1 MHSITGEV
9 CSRDIVQFVPF
20 RRYANN
26 YRSLA
31 REILI
36 ELADQI
42 KEFFEEKGIV
52 PNPHIMKIKA
62 TKPPSLAEIL
72 QKNAEGELVR
82 KKQNP
87 RLKIKQ

>member
-1 MHSITGEV
+1 M

-20 RRYANN
+20 RRYSNN

-52 PNPHIMKIKA
+52 PNPHIMKIK
-62 TKPPSLAEIL
+62 
-72 QKNAEGELVR
+72 G
-82 KKQNP
+82 
-87 RLKIKQ
+87 